1 MFRHRRLFEELLQ
14 RHFRPAGRGV
24 LLFLPHDDRRRRTT
38 TRMKRECVCVCVV
51 LVLFAPALCAP
62 FFNEENWKQKFFP
75 KKKFR
80 RRYIIYKYT
89 HARAHV
95 RKGFGV
101 RSALLWLFSSSFS
114 FSASSSGRARVGER
128 EREKEK

>member
-1 MFRHRRLFEELLQ
+1 
-14 RHFRPAGRGV
+14 
-24 LLFLPHDDRRRRTT
+24 
-38 TRMKRECVCVCVV
+38 MKRECVCVCVV

-128 EREKEK
+128 EREREVKLGDLLLLLSVIHINTDKREASPRDDGESGG

>member
-1 MFRHRRLFEELLQ
+1 M
-14 RHFRPAGRGV
+14 
-24 LLFLPHDDRRRRTT
+24 
-38 TRMKRECVCVCVV
+38 CVCVV

-75 KKKFR
+75 KKKFKGEDT
-80 RRYIIYKYT
+80 YYIYKYT

-95 RKGFGV
+95 RKGVLGV

-128 EREKEK
+128 EREREREREVKLGDLLLLLSVIHINTDKREASPRDDGESGG